1 MPICYGSLPGLHSS
15 VEPSDG
21 LVAGTWSRAQE
32 VHSYREGTILILGVW
47 LLDNFPIEN
56 GPKGS
61 VPRNGPHALMTRT
74 GSNTL
79 PTLSKVTTVLS
90 SLLAGHGTTCL

>member
-1 MPICYGSLPGLHSS
+1 MHIFCGSLPGLHSS

-21 LVAGTWSRAQE
+21 LEAAMWSRAQE
-32 VHSYREGTILILGVW
+32 VHSYSEGTISTLGVW
-47 LLDNFPIEN
+47 VLENFPIEN

-90 SLLAGHGTTCL
+90 SLLAGYGTTCL